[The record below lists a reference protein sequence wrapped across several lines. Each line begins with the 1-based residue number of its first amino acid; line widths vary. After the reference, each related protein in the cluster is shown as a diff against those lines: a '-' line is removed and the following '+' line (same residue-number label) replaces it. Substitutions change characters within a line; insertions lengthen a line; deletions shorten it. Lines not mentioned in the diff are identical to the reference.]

1 MEDSENKKEEINVGD
16 YVKVVKNVYAYNN
29 KFREVNIFATIAE
42 VIYIISYTG
51 VAPNCYVIRYGIS
64 KDNPNGC
71 QCVVAE
77 DKIEKVDLD
86 DEIRMQMFGGIV
98 VDENARKKMRDFCY
112 GKDALK
118 DVKTAIE
125 VHDFEQVT
133 SEMREL
139 YKRKNHDYG
148 NSFGR
153 SFQKYGLISAITRMS
168 DKWERI
174 DSLCQKQAEVKDE
187 SIRDTLIDLA
197 NYCVM
202 TIVELDKK
210 AVKEQKEG

>member
-1 MEDSENKKEEINVGD
+1 METENKKKEEIQVGD
-16 YVKVVKNVYAYNN
+16 YVKVVKNVFVTPSNN
-29 KFREVNIFATIAE
+29 LYSSIARVVSMYPIDGDKSSPIYLIRTCGRRWYEVMVTP
-42 VIYIISYTG
+42 Y
-51 VAPNCYVIRYGIS
+51 
-64 KDNPNGC
+64 
-71 QCVVAE
+71 
-77 DKIEKVDLD
+77 KIEKIEPTEEMLSQ
-86 DEIRMQMFGGIV
+86 IKF
-98 VDENARKKMRDFCY
+98 VDEKACDKITTNLFY
-112 GKDALK
+112 GKEALK
-118 DVKTAIE
+118 DIKTAIE
-125 VHDFEQVT
+125 VHDFEQIT

-174 DSLCQKQAEVKDE
+174 DSLCQKQAEIKDE

-210 AVKEQKEG
+210 AVKGQKEG